1 MTNSALRAFTIKM
14 IKNKF
19 NNNKFNLK
27 QYKSKQSQN
36 QMKVNAKQR
45 QRIAEAKADA
55 DANVREDCIEMMA
68 KNRSSLP
75 DIDT

>member
-27 QYKSKQSQN
+27 QYTSKQSQN

-45 QRIAEAKADA
+45 QPIAEAKADA

-68 KNRSSLP
+68 KNRSTLP
-75 DIDT
+75 ETYI